1 MKAYARTGVFVCS
14 CGPNIGDR
22 VDIERITE
30 EVSKI
35 PGVVTAETFGLL
47 CSPGGKKYLKEKIE
61 ENNLER
67 VVIAACSPREH
78 ENTFMAVCR
87 EAGLNPFMMQMANI
101 REQVAWV
108 NPDRQSATDK
118 ALKLVMGALNR
129 TVRHKPLEK
138 TSIVCNPATAVIGGG
153 LTGMKTALTLAKA
166 GRKVILVHRDD
177 SLKAKPESS
186 EPDLVNRLAEEV
198 VEDSNIELH
207 LGASPKE
214 IVGFFGNFIIRLS
227 EEEEVRAGA
236 LVLATGC
243 RTSEEEGPKPSD
255 GFQSIADDLRLNTDE
270 NGFPARE
277 HDSLAPVST
286 PIDGVYVTGCA
297 GGPCTLPEAVSSSE
311 AVVGNILSALVPGR
325 EVETEP
331 RTSVIS
337 ATLCRG
343 CQTCMEVC
351 GYGAISYSR
360 ELRICSVNS
369 VLCKGCGNCAAAC
382 PSGAVRA
389 RHFAPDQIRYELTG
403 VLR

>member
-1 MKAYARTGVFVCS
+1 MKTDVRTGVFVCS
-14 CGPNIGDR
+14 CGPNISDR
-22 VDIERITE
+22 IDIQQIAE
-30 EVSKI
+30 EAGKI
-35 PGVVTAETFGLL
+35 QGVVISETFGLL
-47 CSPGGKKYLKEKIE
+47 CSPGGKKFLSEKIE
-61 ENNLER
+61 ENELER

-78 ENTFMAVCR
+78 EETFMKVCE

-108 NPDRQSATDK
+108 IPEKESATAK

-129 TVRHKPLEK
+129 TVRHRPLEK

-153 LTGMKTALTLAKA
+153 LAGMKTALTLARA
-166 GRKVILVHRDD
+166 GRKVILVHRGD
-177 SLKAKPESS
+177 SLKAKTGAENV
-186 EPDLVNRLAEEV
+186 DTVNRLAEEV
-198 VEDSNIELH
+198 EENENITLH
-207 LGASPKE
+207 LKASPEE
-214 IVGFFGNFIIRLS
+214 IVGFFGNFIIRLKG
-227 EEEEVRAGA
+227 EEEVRAGA

-243 RTSEEEGPKPSD
+243 RTGEGKEPVPAQ
-255 GFQSIADDLRLNTDE
+255 GFSSIAEDLRLNTDE
-270 NGFPARE
+270 AGFPARE

-286 PIDGVYVTGCA
+286 PIHGVYVTGCA
-297 GGPCTLPEAVSSSE
+297 GGPRTLPEAVSSSE
-311 AVVGNILSALVPGR
+311 AVAGNILSTLVPGR

-351 GYGAISYSR
+351 GYGAVSWNE

-382 PSGAVRA
+382 PSGAIRA